1 MATKSKAPAAIY
13 ATGRRKT
20 SSARVYFTSAGE
32 ITILING
39 KTLDSYFGRKT
50 DHIKV
55 LEPIKVVD
63 LKKGKFYI
71 TVKGGGTTGQAD
83 AIAHGIARA
92 LLKYD
97 ETMKSP
103 LKKEGLLT
111 RDARKVER
119 KKYGLK
125 KARKDEQY
133 SKR

>member
-1 MATKSKAPAAIY
+1 MATKSKSPQAHY

-20 SSARVYFTSAGE
+20 TSARVYFTPSGE
-32 ITILING
+32 HNILING
-39 KTLDSYFGRKT
+39 RTLENYFGRKT

-63 LKKGKFYI
+63 LKKGTFYI

-83 AIAHGIARA
+83 AIAHGIARV

-97 ETMKSP
+97 ETMKSL